1 MSTLSVP
8 LTPEMEK
15 FIKDQVKS
23 GRAANKA
30 DVVRRAIRAMEE
42 EEAVRVVLEASREI
56 AEGKGLE
63 GDLRELIKKIK

>member
-23 GRAANKA
+23 GRDANKA
-30 DVVRRAIRAMEE
+30 AVVRRALVVMSE
-42 EEAVRVVLEASREI
+42 EEAVQAVLQAEREI
-56 AEGKGLE
+56 AEGKGLV
-63 GDLRELIKKIK
+63 GDLRTLAKKFK